1 MKKIVYCA
9 QFMDLSGYGIAARKY
24 LEILDLVVDKNDI
37 ELKIY
42 IPVSPFAA
50 KDLNFFT
57 DKEQSLIQ
65 KYWFKDD
72 LELNEFISDNDY
84 ECIWHMPT
92 PMAMFADDRFKTS
105 KNISK
110 PCLLKIIKS
119 AKRNHHLV
127 VWETTDISTEW
138 KECMHWLKPHS
149 VITACEMNA
158 NMYSNYCDNV
168 LLAPHPIFD
177 VDTGDVDALNLP
189 VTVDDKFVVFSMSQW
204 THRKGFEKLITAF
217 TAELGDKDD
226 CVMILK
232 TYGSGEA
239 RTPQHVAENVNKIR
253 NVVIKENKKNNV
265 LLMADYAPQSN
276 INWLYKNS
284 DIFALLPRGEGFG
297 LTIFESILYGLPVL
311 VPSEGGHVD
320 YISKDN
326 KFMVD
331 GMWDTCVTPDIAY
344 PLHSEWFESNVSS
357 ARKKLRLAYEMWKDN
372 KLHLEGEIL
381 KDNLL
386 KNKNFHPTTIGQNI
400 IDFVTKD
407 DKKTLTNKQEKREKL
422 KKSISL
428 SDDLRSKLDVLK
440 NSYDGET
447 LYVLS
452 CGPSLGEYDENY
464 LKDFLSDKP
473 VLAVKQAYNT
483 FSDVT
488 DFHLFNCANLPK
500 PIGQPVDRHYKYDE
514 DTRPIIIASSN
525 YDLGKRWHPAQKH
538 DIFFKI
544 PIRTEINNEFVT
556 VTKKF
561 EDFVIDKNLTRPCG
575 PGIMYETVF
584 YMAIHM
590 GFKNIVCIGWDLR
603 QENPD
608 EDTYDHFYGSTED
621 MFNRGDILDWEI
633 DTTRE
638 ASKDLYYW
646 LKDKGINLKV
656 ASSSA
661 VYDKIERIKL

>member
-204 THRKGFEKLITAF
+204 
-217 TAELGDKDD
+217 
-226 CVMILK
+226 
-232 TYGSGEA
+232 
-239 RTPQHVAENVNKIR
+239 
-253 NVVIKENKKNNV
+253 V
-265 LLMADYAPQSN
+265 L
-276 INWLYKNS
+276 
-284 DIFALLPRGEGFG
+284 R
-297 LTIFESILYGLPVL
+297 
-311 VPSEGGHVD
+311 
-320 YISKDN
+320 
-326 KFMVD
+326 
-331 GMWDTCVTPDIAY
+331 
-344 PLHSEWFESNVSS
+344 
-357 ARKKLRLAYEMWKDN
+357 
-372 KLHLEGEIL
+372 
-381 KDNLL
+381 
-386 KNKNFHPTTIGQNI
+386 
-400 IDFVTKD
+400 
-407 DKKTLTNKQEKREKL
+407 
-422 KKSISL
+422 
-428 SDDLRSKLDVLK
+428 
-440 NSYDGET
+440 
-447 LYVLS
+447 
-452 CGPSLGEYDENY
+452 
-464 LKDFLSDKP
+464 
-473 VLAVKQAYNT
+473 
-483 FSDVT
+483 
-488 DFHLFNCANLPK
+488 
-500 PIGQPVDRHYKYDE
+500 
-514 DTRPIIIASSN
+514 
-525 YDLGKRWHPAQKH
+525 
-538 DIFFKI
+538 
-544 PIRTEINNEFVT
+544 
-556 VTKKF
+556 
-561 EDFVIDKNLTRPCG
+561 
-575 PGIMYETVF
+575 
-584 YMAIHM
+584 
-590 GFKNIVCIGWDLR
+590 
-603 QENPD
+603 
-608 EDTYDHFYGSTED
+608 
-621 MFNRGDILDWEI
+621 
-633 DTTRE
+633 
-638 ASKDLYYW
+638 
-646 LKDKGINLKV
+646 
-656 ASSSA
+656 
-661 VYDKIERIKL
+661 